1 MAKKSFLDRISDLTK
16 IAHRANFSSVD
27 KHIANL
33 NFETRFS
40 EMVTTRYTCN
50 SFIDRKINP
59 SKIEK
64 ILKVARIAPSQGD
77 CPSVHVWAVTSD
89 EALAR
94 MREVNPISGAPAV
107 FMVGCDRAKAWV
119 RGFDNK
125 SSADTDAAVVSMHIL
140 LEASDLGLGTVWL
153 SEFDPAKVAELFPET
168 AGYEIAA
175 LLAVGY
181 PDPNEEPGVLVNA
194 HKPVE
199 DFATVL

>member
-1 MAKKSFLDRISDLTK
+1 M
-16 IAHRANFSSVD
+16 D

-40 EMVTTRYTCN
+40 EMVSTRYTCN

-59 SKIEK
+59 SKIDK
-64 ILKVARIAPSQGD
+64 MLKVARIAPSQGD
-77 CPSVHVWAVTSD
+77 CPSIHVWAVTSD

-94 MREVNPISGAPAV
+94 MREVHPTFNAPAV

-119 RGFDNK
+119 RRFDNK

-168 AGYEIAA
+168 AGYEITA
-175 LLAVGY
+175 LLAVGH
-181 PDPNEEPGVLVNA
+181 PDPNEEPGINKNERQPL
-194 HKPVE
+194 E
-199 DFATVL
+199 EFATVL